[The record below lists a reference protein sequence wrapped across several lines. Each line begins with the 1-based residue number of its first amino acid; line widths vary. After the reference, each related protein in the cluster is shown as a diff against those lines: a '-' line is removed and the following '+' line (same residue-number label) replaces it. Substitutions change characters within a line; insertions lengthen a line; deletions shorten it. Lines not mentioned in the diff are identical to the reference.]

1 MVKVLRNIAII
12 ILIVSSLRFL
22 FLLLLGINSTNV
34 INFSST
40 IILFSLVIY
49 FSNPIGLIFS
59 NNKKLFENVLLL
71 NFYAGIFWLIMS
83 FIINGYSLTAVRE
96 FLILFV
102 SPLSIFI
109 FNKTSESTLYNLISI
124 IVLVISVSCLLDF
137 FISNIFPAGII
148 GAEIKNFYLAKIT
161 PPQTEISP
169 ARIGLLVRAH
179 GITGSYHDS
188 ANILTFSLIYLIG
201 DIFAKKKYKLLK
213 LFVVLIGFFALVT
226 TLSLANIIAFF
237 VGLFIINFYSIR
249 NLIPRTI
256 FSCSFIFL
264 ILLFFENNFNFSKY
278 ILPQLDP
285 SGVKFQAMLN
295 TGSSSLFENLI
306 TLTFGHERL
315 TQISNIGYFS
325 ESAFVVLFTNLG
337 LIPFFSFMALVL
349 LPLYNYIIS
358 DSKELIFFKTVSV
371 FVAVLTLWHYGSLL
385 RSTSIFIFYAIYS
398 LSIRNSMIIN
408 YDRK

>member
-1 MVKVLRNIAII
+1 M
-12 ILIVSSLRFL
+12 
-22 FLLLLGINSTNV
+22 
-34 INFSST
+34 
-40 IILFSLVIY
+40 
-49 FSNPIGLIFS
+49 
-59 NNKKLFENVLLL
+59 
-71 NFYAGIFWLIMS
+71 
-83 FIINGYSLTAVRE
+83 
-96 FLILFV
+96 
-102 SPLSIFI
+102 
-109 FNKTSESTLYNLISI
+109 
-124 IVLVISVSCLLDF
+124 
-137 FISNIFPAGII
+137 
-148 GAEIKNFYLAKIT
+148 
-161 PPQTEISP
+161 
-169 ARIGLLVRAH
+169 
-179 GITGSYHDS
+179 
-188 ANILTFSLIYLIG
+188 
-201 DIFAKKKYKLLK
+201 
-213 LFVVLIGFFALVT
+213 VT